1 MRLEENIKKKLVK
14 SLNIEDIEVI
24 NNSHHHQ
31 GHKDSPN
38 NNNSHFL
45 IKIKSKTLSK
55 ENKLKIHRMIYSS
68 LVEEMTIIHALEIKI
83 NE

>member
-14 SLNIEDIEVI
+14 RLNIEDIEVI
-24 NNSHHHQ
+24 NNSHYNQ

-45 IKIKSKTLSK
+45 IKIKSKILSK
-55 ENKLKIHRMIYSS
+55 KNKLEIHRMIYSS
-68 LVEEMTIIHALEIKI
+68 LVEEMRIIHALEIKI